1 MTALPTAIDTLL
13 NDTAP
18 FDQLSAER
26 KYKIGTESD
35 WVYLAKDSLDEFIA
49 THSKD
54 VCVIH
59 SGQFLVDD
67 NESGV
72 RHLSEGDIFG
82 FAQHIQNTPHP
93 LRVEVDVAGL
103 ILCIPPEL
111 FALCM
116 QQTMFARFFKQGQ
129 DDALTQSPV
138 NDAQAMW
145 MYRTLGETQHHEP
158 ICIDVSAS
166 IFDASKRMTESGV
179 SSLLVTEEGKL
190 VGILTDRD
198 LRSRVLAAQR
208 NPDDPVTTVM
218 TENPHKVQNDRTV
231 FDAMCVMNEHAI
243 HHLPIVAEDNI
254 TPAGIITATDVIR
267 LQRSNVLYLVS
278 ELGKATSLYALSN
291 VAWQI
296 PHYFASN
303 AKRPSD
309 FDIAGKVLS
318 QATDIMTR
326 KLIGYF
332 EQANGPAPMAYAWL
346 VYGSQARED
355 QTLGS
360 DQDNALLLAEEP
372 NETQA
377 SYFAQMASYVC
388 EGLHKCGIKLC
399 SGNIMASNPQL
410 RVSLKGAITEAQKWV
425 REPTLQAI
433 LHFNIYLD
441 VRHIAGNKQL
451 FDQLAEA
458 RSPLLKQKQFVAALA
473 RQTND
478 VTVPLSLFNRF
489 VYTKHGEHEHC
500 IDVKT
505 QAVAIINS
513 IVRNYAL
520 SAGVRE
526 PSTIERLK
534 VLPELTTLSARDAKN
549 LKEIWLFL
557 NRLRW
562 RHQIQNSV
570 TDNFIR
576 VDDLSSIEKHQL
588 KQAFKAIERAQ
599 QAALNHFA
607 GGMG

>member
-1 MTALPTAIDTLL
+1 MTTLPTAIETLL
-13 NDTAP
+13 NETAP
-18 FDQLSAER
+18 FDQLPTESKVR
-26 KYKIGTESD
+26 VGTESD
-35 WVYLAKDSLDEFIA
+35 WVYLAKESLDEFLSA
-49 THSKD
+49 HGKD

-67 NESGV
+67 NDSGV

-82 FAQHIQNTPHP
+82 CAQYVQGKAFSLT
-93 LRVEVDVAGL
+93 VEVDVAGL
-103 ILCIPPEL
+103 VLCMSPEL
-111 FALCM
+111 FADMM
-116 QQTMFARFFKQGQ
+116 QHAKFAKFFKQGA
-129 DDALTQSPV
+129 DEALTHSPV

-145 MYRTLGETQHHEP
+145 MYRTLGETQQHSP

-166 IFDASKRMTESGV
+166 IFEASKVMTEAGV
-179 SSLLVTEEGKL
+179 SSLLVTKDDKL

-198 LRSRVLAAQR
+198 LRSRVLAVQR
-208 NPDDPVTTVM
+208 DPAEAVTCVM
-218 TENPHKVQNDRTV
+218 TENPYKVQHDRTV

-243 HHLPIVAEDNI
+243 HHLPIVAKDNV

-278 ELGKATSLYALSN
+278 ELGKSKSLYDLSR

-332 EQANGPAPMAYAWL
+332 QQEHGPAPMAYAWL

-360 DQDNALLLAEEP
+360 DQDNALLLEDEP
-372 NETQA
+372 NEQQSA
-377 SYFAQMASYVC
+377 YFEKMAKYVC

-399 SGNIMASNPQL
+399 SGNIMASNPEL

-451 FDQLAEA
+451 FNQLAEA
-458 RSPLLKQKQFVAALA
+458 RAPLLKQKQFIAALA

-489 VYTKHGEHEHC
+489 IYTKHGDHEHC